1 MSDLLEVAVKS
12 ISLSRCLDDPHLFG
26 PFFRDESW
34 RSWRVF
40 LAALFAEPADE
51 AGLAAYRA
59 ATGRT
64 TWPSAPFSEAA
75 LIVGRR
81 GGKSRILALIAVF
94 LATTRDYSPCL
105 APGEVATIAVIA
117 ANRWQARS
125 IFRFVSGLLKAVPLM
140 RPKIIYETTESIV
153 LDNRVVIEITTASFR
168 TARG

>member
-1 MSDLLEVAVKS
+1 MKPV
-12 ISLSRCLDDPHLFG
+12 SLSRCLDDPHLFG
-26 PFFRDESW
+26 QFFRDESW
-34 RSWRVF
+34 RSWRIF

-51 AGLAAYRA
+51 AGLAAYRV

-64 TWPSAPFSEAA
+64 AWPSAPFSEAA

-117 ANRWQARS
+117 ANRLA
-125 IFRFVSGLLKAVPLM
+125 GAV
-140 RPKIIYETTESIV
+140 
-153 LDNRVVIEITTASFR
+153 DFSFR
-168 TARG
+168 QRPAQGRAAHASQDHLRND

>member
-1 MSDLLEVAVKS
+1 MKPV
-12 ISLSRCLDDPHLFG
+12 SLSRCLDDQHLFG

-94 LATTRDYSPCL
+94 LATTRDHSHCL
-105 APGEVATIAVIA
+105 APGEVATIAVYRGQSLAGAVDFPLRERPAQGGA
-117 ANRWQARS
+117 AHAAQDHLRNH
-125 IFRFVSGLLKAVPLM
+125 
-140 RPKIIYETTESIV
+140 
-153 LDNRVVIEITTASFR
+153 
-168 TARG
+168 